1 MEMQPN
7 ARGLGR
13 KELIA
18 ATGCP
23 PYLIDYYRDCGYL
36 PILRPSTGS
45 GDPVLYHPD
54 AVEVI
59 RQRRGKRLGHS
70 ADDRK

>member
-1 MEMQPN
+1 MVSGIQGITKKN
-7 ARGLGR
+7 LG
-13 KELIA
+13 A

-36 PILRPSTGS
+36 PILRPSTGPS
-45 GDPVLYHPD
+45 YPVIYHPD

-59 RQRRGKRLGHS
+59 KNRQEKKRLTHNGV
-70 ADDRK
+70 